1 MEIYSWVK
9 RGEKTAKSYADSKQ
23 TIQQQSSRTSLRTA
37 ITVFIYT

>member
-23 TIQQQSSRTSLRTA
+23 TIQQSSRTSLRTA